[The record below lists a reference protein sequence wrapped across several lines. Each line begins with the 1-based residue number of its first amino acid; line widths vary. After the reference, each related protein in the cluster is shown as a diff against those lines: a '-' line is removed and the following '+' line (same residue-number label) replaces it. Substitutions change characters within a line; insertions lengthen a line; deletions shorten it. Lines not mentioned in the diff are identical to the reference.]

1 MENNLDVLNYQ
12 ELIKKYSWILE
23 RDHKCIL
30 SPDSDGLLC
39 GLFMSNYLN
48 WKIVGFYDGKILI
61 KDKKIDLNEC
71 IFLDMEIFRDFIR
84 SAGHH
89 IVLYSQRA
97 IPELWTNLNQCIQ
110 PNLLRG
116 YYGQTHFKNK
126 YPLAMIHLLIGILDN
141 QEKINIETESICPL
155 LFTDGTFKNLFN
167 YPENCLSW
175 LHYLGADR
183 KSSALHKIFFN
194 ECYTITSLMIALKEL
209 FKVISQDDYSDKI
222 KISTREGK
230 IDGLQKDNSF
240 FRFDDN
246 TWLKTENFLKYLS
259 AKTKWNYIQDKWTK
273 SDFDVFQFTKKSN
286 KARVGI
292 FRQILSE
299 NPLSMAQTSGNLIEY
314 TIDPHNIFKN
324 I

>member
-1 MENNLDVLNYQ
+1 MENNLDVLNYS

-23 RDHKCIL
+23 KDHYCIL

-39 GLFMSNYLN
+39 GLLMSYYLN
-48 WKIVGFYDGKILI
+48 WKVVGYYDGKILI
-61 KDKKIDLNEC
+61 KDKKTELNDC

-89 IVLYSQRA
+89 IVIYSQRL

-116 YYGQTHFKNK
+116 YYGQTHFKTK
-126 YPLAMIHLLIGILDN
+126 YPLGMIHLLIGILN
-141 QEKINIETESICPL
+141 NRIEIQIGMESICPL

-175 LHYLGADR
+175 LHYLGADN

-209 FKVISQDDYSDKI
+209 FKVIGQDDYSDKI

-230 IDGLQKDNSF
+230 IDGLQKENSVDTPYPGFYFCFDRFNNYQQTF
-240 FRFDDN
+240 FSLFC
-246 TWLKTENFLKYLS
+246 
-259 AKTKWNYIQDKWTK
+259 
-273 SDFDVFQFTKKSN
+273 QFRIE
-286 KARVGI
+286 A
-292 FRQILSE
+292 LL
-299 NPLSMAQTSGNLIEY
+299 PLPN
-314 TIDPHNIFKN
+314 
-324 I
+324 

>member
-1 MENNLDVLNYQ
+1 MENNLDVLNYS
-12 ELIKKYSWILE
+12 ELIEKYSWILE
-23 RDHKCIL
+23 RDHYCIL

-39 GLFMSNYLN
+39 GLLMSYYLN
-48 WKIVGFYDGKILI
+48 WKVVGYYDGKILI
-61 KDKKIDLNEC
+61 KDKNIELNDC

-89 IVLYSQRA
+89 IVIYSPRV

-116 YYGQTHFKNK
+116 YYGQTHFKTK
-126 YPLAMIHLLIGILDN
+126 YPLGMIHLLIGILNNRIDI
-141 QEKINIETESICPL
+141 QIGIESICPL

-175 LHYLGADR
+175 LHYLGADNA
-183 KSSALHKIFFN
+183 SSALHKIFFN

-209 FKVISQDDYSDKI
+209 FKVIGQDDYSDKI

-230 IDGLQKDNSF
+230 IDGLQKDNSC

-246 TWLKTENFLKYLS
+246 TWMKTENFLKYLS
-259 AKTKWNYIQDKWTK
+259 DKTKWNYIQDQWTQ
-273 SDFDVFQFTKKSN
+273 SGFDVFQFTKKSN

-292 FRQILSE
+292 FRQILAE
-299 NPLSMAQTSGNLIEY
+299 NPLSMAQTSSELIEY
-314 TIDPHNIFKN
+314 TVDTWNIFKN
-324 I
+324 E

>member
-1 MENNLDVLNYQ
+1 
-12 ELIKKYSWILE
+12 
-23 RDHKCIL
+23 
-30 SPDSDGLLC
+30 
-39 GLFMSNYLN
+39 
-48 WKIVGFYDGKILI
+48 
-61 KDKKIDLNEC
+61 
-71 IFLDMEIFRDFIR
+71 
-84 SAGHH
+84 
-89 IVLYSQRA
+89 
-97 IPELWTNLNQCIQ
+97 
-110 PNLLRG
+110 
-116 YYGQTHFKNK
+116 
-126 YPLAMIHLLIGILDN
+126 MIHLLIGILDN